1 MRQTDYDDLAALI
14 VERRNTFPKR
24 LAQVAA
30 HALANPDDIAFGTVA
45 SIAAS
50 ADVQPSALIR
60 FAQSL
65 GFEGFSDLQ
74 AVFRQRLLERAGA
87 WRGSYDERLAA
98 IRSDRSGERGDK
110 AVLDGFLASARTSID
125 RLAESLDLVD
135 FGKAAETLA
144 AAGTI
149 WLVARRRS
157 YPVAAFLA
165 YALAKL
171 GLRVEQYGSVS
182 GIDDEILAHAGPKDA
197 AICIT
202 FPPYAPQTIAAARTL
217 SEQGVP
223 VVALTDGPLSP
234 VAQHAAVILT
244 VTESDYQGFRS
255 LSATFALAM
264 ALSVAIGERRQDAA
278 AAKKV

>member
-14 VERRNTFPKR
+14 VQRRDTFPKR

-87 WRGSYDERLAA
+87 WHGSYDERLAA
-98 IRSDRSGERGDK
+98 IRSAGSGETGDK
-110 AVLDGFLASARTSID
+110 AVLDGFFASARASID
-125 RLAESLDLVD
+125 RLAESVD
-135 FGKAAETLA
+135 IVNFGKAADIF
-144 AAGTI
+144 AGAETI

-157 YPVAAFLA
+157 YPVASFLA

-171 GLRVEQYGSVS
+171 GVRVEQYGSAS
-182 GIDDEILAHAGPKDA
+182 GIDDEILVHAGPKDA
-197 AICIT
+197 ALCIT
-202 FPPYAPQTIAAARTL
+202 FPPYAPQTVAAARTL
-217 SEQGVP
+217 SERGVP
-223 VVALTDGPLSP
+223 VVALTDGPFSP
-234 VAQHAAVILT
+234 IVPHAAVTLA

-264 ALSVAIGERRQDAA
+264 ALSVAVGERRRDG
-278 AAKKV
+278 AAKKK

>member
-14 VERRNTFPKR
+14 VERRDTFPKR

-87 WRGSYDERLAA
+87 WHGSYDERLAA
-98 IRSDRSGERGDK
+98 IRSAGSGETGDK
-110 AVLDGFLASARTSID
+110 AVLDGFFASARASID
-125 RLAESLDLVD
+125 RLAESVD
-135 FGKAAETLA
+135 IVNFGKAADIF
-144 AAGTI
+144 AGAETI

-157 YPVAAFLA
+157 YPVASFLA

-171 GLRVEQYGSVS
+171 GVRVEQYGSAS
-182 GIDDEILAHAGPKDA
+182 GIDDEILVHAGPKDA
-197 AICIT
+197 TLCIT
-202 FPPYAPQTIAAARTL
+202 FPPYAPQTVAAARTL
-217 SEQGVP
+217 SERGVP
-223 VVALTDGPLSP
+223 VVALTDGPFSP
-234 VAQHAAVILT
+234 IVPHAAVTLA

-264 ALSVAIGERRQDAA
+264 ALSVAVGERRRDG
-278 AAKKV
+278 AAKKK